1 MTLKHTDNDWPE
13 VCWNI
18 VKARAVWRRLVKLLQ
33 KEGADNRFSDL
44 FYREVIQAVLLLG
57 LESWDLLY
65 AMIRAVEG
73 THMGFLCHITG
84 KGVRR
89 QTDGAWET
97 PADEEFLRE
106 VGIQSSA
113 KYIVC
118 RKATVVQWVALQP
131 IL

>member
-1 MTLKHTDNDWPE
+1 MS
-13 VCWNI
+13 
-18 VKARAVWRRLVKLLQ
+18 A
-33 KEGADNRFSDL
+33 L

-97 PADEEFLRE
+97 PADEEVLRE

-118 RKATVVQWVALQP
+118 RKAKVVQWVSLQP